1 MPVTAVSTAPTPVSA
16 DPQPRGLRANPWLTL
31 IAVAFGLFM
40 VGLDGS
46 VVSIANAEI
55 ARDLNATTAELQW
68 VTNSYL
74 LALAAALI
82 LGGKLGDRFG
92 RRTLYLVGV
101 VGFTIASVAIGLVG
115 SVEGV
120 IAFRAVQGLFGAMLM
135 PNTLALLRAVFPPK
149 KFGMAVGIWAM
160 ISSVSTALG
169 PIVGGLLVEHV
180 NWESVFYINA
190 PIGVIALVFGLVVL
204 PQSRNEAA
212 ASEKFDVPGV
222 VLLAG
227 GLLAVVFGVVKGE
240 TWGWTSAGTLGAI
253 LGGLVV
259 LVLFGWYE
267 TRVAHPLLPMRL
279 FRNPALTIG
288 TVVTALNFF
297 ILLGVI
303 FFVMLYLQNVRG
315 FTPVEAGVRTLPLSL
330 VSMLAS
336 PLGAK
341 LTEKFGPRLTMPL
354 GMVLQAGAA
363 FAMLAW
369 SADSSYATMWPP
381 FAALGLGVGMVMAAS
396 SDAIVGNAPVEDGGV
411 AGGLQATSL
420 QIGGALGTSVLVSI
434 ISSRVGSTLTDS
446 LTDAGVP
453 GSVAA
458 RLEEAK
464 DAVAMGVAPVT
475 DTMPAQLR
483 AAVTEGSQTAFMNG
497 VHTAVL
503 VTGILA
509 LVGAA
514 LAALGL
520 RRRSDDEKVPDPV
533 ASSDT
538 RAADTPDQPLPA
550 AVPAATASVP
560 AEVPSVGGTP
570 VGGHVRGAESAP
582 VPRAAV
588 TLVSLGGRQLGR
600 AVAGPDGSYQVDVPG
615 VGSYVLIASAD
626 GYQPQA
632 STVVVA
638 GEPVSYDI
646 LLSGTSS
653 LLGTVRS
660 ADTKEPVVGALM
672 VAADVR
678 GEVIATGLT
687 GADGAFTF
695 AELVPGQVTLAVTAV
710 GYRPVALPVEVA
722 AQGVTRSE
730 VELSSGSRVQ
740 GVVTAAGR
748 PLNDAR
754 VTLVDAAGNVVAT
767 ATTGEDGGY
776 AFTDLDGGEYSVMA
790 TGYPPRAT
798 HLTVHG
804 SGVDGHDIELSHQGE

>member
-1 MPVTAVSTAPTPVSA
+1 MPVTAVSTAPTPVS
-16 DPQPRGLRANPWLTL
+16 DPHPRGLRANPWLTL
-31 IAVAFGLFM
+31 IAVALGLFM

-92 RRTLYLVGV
+92 RRTVYLVGV
-101 VGFTIASVAIGLVG
+101 VGFTLASVAIGLAG

-120 IAFRAVQGLFGAMLM
+120 IAFRALQGLFGAMLM
-135 PNTLALLRAVFPPK
+135 PNTLALLRAVFPPR

-160 ISSVSTALG
+160 ISSVATALG
-169 PIVGGLLVEHV
+169 PIVGGLLVQHV

-212 ASEKFDVPGV
+212 ASEKFDVLGV
-222 VLLAG
+222 VLLALG
-227 GLLAVVFGVVKGE
+227 MLAVVFGVVKGE
-240 TWGWTSAGTLGAI
+240 TWGWTSAGTLGVI
-253 LGGLVV
+253 VGGLIV

-297 ILLGVI
+297 VLLGVI
-303 FFVMLYLQNVRG
+303 FFVMLYLQNVHG
-315 FTPVEAGVRTLPLSL
+315 FTPVESGVRTLPLSL
-330 VSMLAS
+330 ASMVAS

-354 GMVLQAGAA
+354 GMALQAGAA
-363 FAMLAW
+363 FTMLAW
-369 SADSSYATMWPP
+369 SADSSYAAMWPP
-381 FAALGLGVGMVMAAS
+381 FVALGLGVGIVMAAS
-396 SDAIVGNAPVEDGGV
+396 SDAIVGNAPVKDGGI

-420 QIGGALGTSVLVSI
+420 QVGGALGTSVLVSL

-453 GSVAA
+453 HSAAA
-458 RLEEAK
+458 RFEEAK
-464 DAVAMGVAPVT
+464 DAVAMGVAPVS

-483 AAVTEGSQTAFMNG
+483 AAVVEGSHTAFMNG

-503 VTGILA
+503 VTGVLA
-509 LVGAA
+509 LLGAA

-520 RRRSDDEKVPDPV
+520 RGREDGPQEHTESTEHDAKAPH
-533 ASSDT
+533 
-538 RAADTPDQPLPA
+538 PA
-550 AVPAATASVP
+550 AVPSSAGV
-560 AEVPSVGGTP
+560 P
-570 VGGHVRGAESAP
+570 VGGRVIGAESAP
-582 VPRAAV
+582 VPRAV
-588 TLVSLGGRQLGR
+588 ITLISLGGRQVGR
-600 AVAGPDGSYQVDVPG
+600 MVAHSDGAYTVDAPG
-615 VGSYVLIASAD
+615 AGSYVLIASAE

-632 STVVVA
+632 STVVV
-638 GEPVSYDI
+638 GGDPVSYDI
-646 LLSGTSS
+646 LLSSTSG
-653 LLGTVRS
+653 LVGTVRS
-660 ADTKEPVVGALM
+660 ADRGKPVAGAM
-672 VAADVR
+672 VVAADVR
-678 GEVIATGLT
+678 GEVRAAGLSD
-687 GADGAFTF
+687 ADGTF
-695 AELVPGQVTLAVTAV
+695 GFGDLVPGPLTLAVTAA
-710 GYRPVALPVEVA
+710 GYRPIALPVEIA
-722 AQGVTRSE
+722 AQGVTRTE
-730 VELSSGSRVQ
+730 LELSPALHVRGTVQ
-740 GVVTAAGR
+740 AADR

-754 VTLVDAAGNVVAT
+754 VTLIDTAGNVVAT

-776 AFTDLDGGEYSVMA
+776 AFTDLDGGDYTVTA
-790 TGYPPRAT
+790 AGYPPKAT
-798 HLTVHG
+798 QVTVHG
-804 SGVDGHDIELSHQGE
+804 SGAESHDIELAHPGE

>member
-1 MPVTAVSTAPTPVSA
+1 MSVTAVSTAPTPVS
-16 DPQPRGLRANPWLTL
+16 DPHRRGPRANPWLTL
-31 IAVAFGLFM
+31 VAVAFGLFM

-74 LALAAALI
+74 LALAATLI

-101 VGFTIASVAIGLVG
+101 GGFTAASVAIGLAG
-115 SVEGV
+115 SIEGV
-120 IAFRAVQGLFGAMLM
+120 IAFRAVQGAFGAMLM

-190 PIGVIALVFGLVVL
+190 PIGVIALVFGLMVL

-212 ASEKFDVPGV
+212 AGETFDVPGV
-222 VLLAG
+222 VLLAL

-253 LGGLVV
+253 GGGVVV
-259 LVLFGWYE
+259 LVLFCWYE

-315 FTPVEAGVRTLPLSL
+315 FTPVESGVRTLPLSL
-330 VSMLAS
+330 ASMVAS

-363 FAMLAW
+363 FTMLAW
-369 SADSSYATMWPP
+369 STASSYHTLWPP
-381 FAALGLGVGMVMAAS
+381 FIALGIGVGMVMSAS
-396 SDAIVGNAPVEDGGV
+396 SDAIVGNAPVKDGGI

-420 QIGGALGTSVLVSI
+420 QVGGALGTSVLVSL
-434 ISSRVGSTLTDS
+434 ISSRVGSTLSDS

-453 GSVAA
+453 HAIAG

-464 DAVAMGVAPVT
+464 DAVAMGAAPVSEA
-475 DTMPAQLR
+475 MPAQLR
-483 AAVTEGSQTAFMNG
+483 AAVTQGSHTAFMNG

-509 LVGAA
+509 LLGAS

-520 RRRSDDEKVPDPV
+520 RGRKDEHVENEATAP
-533 ASSDT
+533 S
-538 RAADTPDQPLPA
+538 PA
-550 AVPAATASVP
+550 AVPAAPATDAPPAPAATAGV
-560 AEVPSVGGTP
+560 AAAVPSSGGIP
-570 VGGHVRGAESAP
+570 VSGHVLGAESAP
-582 VPRAAV
+582 VPQAAV
-588 TLVSLGGRQLGR
+588 TLISLSGRQLCRVVVR
-600 AVAGPDGSYQVDVPG
+600 ADGSYTVDAPG
-615 VGSYVLIASAD
+615 AGSYVLIASAE

-632 STVVVA
+632 STVVVD

-646 LLSGTSS
+646 LLSGTSG
-653 LLGTVRS
+653 LIGTIRS
-660 ADTKEPVVGALM
+660 ADHKDPVVGAM
-672 VAADVR
+672 VVAADVR
-678 GEVIATGLT
+678 GDVLATGLT
-687 GADGAFTF
+687 DTDGTFSFT
-695 AELVPGQVTLAVTAV
+695 ELVPGRLTLAVTAA
-710 GYRPVALPVEVA
+710 GYRPIALPVEIA
-722 AQGVTRSE
+722 AQGSTTTE
-730 VELSSGSRVQ
+730 IELSSGLRVR
-740 GVVTAAGR
+740 GVVQAAGR

-754 VTLVDAAGNVVAT
+754 VTLLDTAGDVVAT

-776 AFTDLDGGEYSVMA
+776 AFTDLDGGEYTVLA
-790 TGYPPRAT
+790 AGYPPKAT
-798 HLTVHG
+798 NLTVHG
-804 SGVDGHDIELSHQGE
+804 SGVESHDIDLSHPSE

>member
-1 MPVTAVSTAPTPVSA
+1 MSVTAVSTAPTPVS
-16 DPQPRGLRANPWLTL
+16 DLHPRGLRANPWLTL
-31 IAVAFGLFM
+31 IAVALGLFM

-92 RRTLYLVGV
+92 RRTVYLVGV
-101 VGFTIASVAIGLVG
+101 VGFTLASVAIGLAG

-120 IAFRAVQGLFGAMLM
+120 IAFRALQGLFGAMLM
-135 PNTLALLRAVFPPK
+135 PNTLALLRAVFPPR

-160 ISSVSTALG
+160 ISSVATALG
-169 PIVGGLLVEHV
+169 PIVGGLLVQHV

-212 ASEKFDVPGV
+212 ASEKFDVAGV
-222 VLLAG
+222 VLLAL
-227 GLLAVVFGVVKGE
+227 GLLAVIFGVVKGE
-240 TWGWTSAGTLGAI
+240 TWGWTSADTLGVIA
-253 LGGLVV
+253 GGLIV
-259 LVLFGWYE
+259 LALFGWYE

-297 ILLGVI
+297 VLLGVI
-303 FFVMLYLQNVRG
+303 FFVMLYLQNVHG
-315 FTPVEAGVRTLPLSL
+315 FTPVESGVRTLPLSL
-330 VSMLAS
+330 ASMVAS

-363 FAMLAW
+363 FTMLAW
-369 SADSSYATMWPP
+369 SADSSYSAMWPP
-381 FAALGLGVGMVMAAS
+381 FVALGLGVGIVMAAS
-396 SDAIVGNAPVEDGGV
+396 SDAIVGNAPVKDGGI

-420 QIGGALGTSVLVSI
+420 QVGGALGTSVLVSL

-453 GSVAA
+453 HSAAA
-458 RLEEAK
+458 RFEEAK
-464 DAVAMGVAPVT
+464 DAVAMGVAPVS

-483 AAVTEGSQTAFMNG
+483 AAVVEGSHTAFMNG

-503 VTGILA
+503 VTGVLA

-520 RRRSDDEKVPDPV
+520 RGREDGHQEHPESTEHDAKAPH
-533 ASSDT
+533 
-538 RAADTPDQPLPA
+538 PA
-550 AVPAATASVP
+550 AVRSSAGV
-560 AEVPSVGGTP
+560 P
-570 VGGHVRGAESAP
+570 VGGHVIGAESAP
-582 VPRAAV
+582 VPRAVV
-588 TLVSLGGRQLGR
+588 TLISLGGRQVGR
-600 AVAGPDGSYQVDVPG
+600 MVAHSDGTYTVDAPG
-615 VGSYVLIASAD
+615 AGSYVLIASAE

-632 STVVVA
+632 STIVVG

-646 LLSGTSS
+646 LLSGTSG
-653 LLGTVRS
+653 LVGTVRS
-660 ADTKEPVVGALM
+660 ADLGKPVAGAM
-672 VAADVR
+672 VVAADVR
-678 GEVIATGLT
+678 GEVRAAGLSD
-687 GADGAFTF
+687 ADGTF
-695 AELVPGQVTLAVTAV
+695 AFGELVPGPLTLAVTAA
-710 GYRPVALPVEVA
+710 GYRPIALPVEIA
-722 AQGVTRSE
+722 AQGVTRTE
-730 VELSSGSRVQ
+730 LELSPGLHVRGSVQ
-740 GVVTAAGR
+740 AAGR

-754 VTLVDAAGNVVAT
+754 VTLIDTAGNVVAT

-776 AFTDLDGGEYSVMA
+776 AFTDLDGGEYTVTA
-790 TGYPPRAT
+790 AGYPPKAT
-798 HLTVHG
+798 QVTVHG
-804 SGVDGHDIELSHQGE
+804 SGVESHDIELAHPGE